1 MYIHDYYSNCVF
13 IYNFTLID
21 VNVFLVKMCKI
32 KSFLPFAK
40 FCFYMLLSP
49 ITRRLFLRVLFFKVC
64 LDNKKVLGWTVGRW
78 EGRKVETLIFLF
90 PYILRWKWKESRKI
104 NLFDRVT
111 TCECWWDLF
120 LIALLCD
127 WSFYMARTR
136 R

>member
-1 MYIHDYYSNCVF
+1 MRKRESKVRVRATNNKEKEKITKILNASATVTVCIYTITCSNCVF
-13 IYNFTLID
+13 MYNFTLID
-21 VNVFLVKMCKI
+21 VNAFLVKICKI

-90 PYILRWKWKESRKI
+90 PYILR
-104 NLFDRVT
+104 
-111 TCECWWDLF
+111 
-120 LIALLCD
+120 
-127 WSFYMARTR
+127 
-136 R
+136 